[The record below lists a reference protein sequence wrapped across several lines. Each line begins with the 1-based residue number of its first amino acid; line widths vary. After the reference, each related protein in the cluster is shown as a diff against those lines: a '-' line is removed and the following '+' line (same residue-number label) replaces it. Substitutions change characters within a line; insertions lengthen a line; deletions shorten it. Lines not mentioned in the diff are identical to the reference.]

1 MIDPTGRSHAQNFNN
16 RHQTTKHIVMKKT
29 TINTR
34 NSSTTNNSSNPKTPT
49 MKMSIANNK
58 KSSTTKGSQNQKPQN
73 KTKMKKQTPVT
84 PVKESTTKQFTYE
97 RKFVN
102 PLDLKIHPLLNVIGF
117 EQPDNFFTEHA
128 NHFNYLERSVITE
141 DMFAI
146 THPTDVLAAQQLNKD
161 KIEVVIMKGATI
173 HDVIKFISF
182 KDVWQHGKSRK
193 KIFDMIT
200 FLTDHLTQTVEGKA
214 WAKELN
220 GKKTRQKVAG
230 VMNVSDGTVKN
241 VSRIGKN
248 DPEML
253 DKIDN
258 GEMTSTD
265 AKEQIVSEQPF
276 ESRKCFRKL
285 KFTDKIENIKDEPKD
300 KIRSIS
306 IDFEQA
312 GELKYTI
319 DGSKVKGTL
328 GGLPLNSAFHSVEA
342 DNENNGKREDSQHH
356 VIVPFDHK
364 YSVHIIIR
372 NLDGLC
378 EEIRLAA

>member
-73 KTKMKKQTPVT
+73 KTKMKKKAPVT

-102 PLDLKIHPLLNVIGF
+102 PIDLKIHPLLNVIGF

-146 THPTDVLAAQQLNKD
+146 THPTDVLAAQQLEKD

-173 HDVIKFISF
+173 HDVIKFVRTGDSKAVVTCGDGNSPILSQSIPYT
-182 KDVWQHGKSRK
+182 D
-193 KIFDMIT
+193 
-200 FLTDHLTQTVEGKA
+200 FLPDECTLWVE
-214 WAKELN
+214 N
-220 GKKTRQKVAG
+220 
-230 VMNVSDGTVKN
+230 DGEGGMV
-241 VSRIGKN
+241 ILL
-248 DPEML
+248 P
-253 DKIDN
+253 
-258 GEMTSTD
+258 
-265 AKEQIVSEQPF
+265 SE
-276 ESRKCFRKL
+276 
-285 KFTDKIENIKDEPKD
+285 
-300 KIRSIS
+300 
-306 IDFEQA
+306 
-312 GELKYTI
+312 
-319 DGSKVKGTL
+319 
-328 GGLPLNSAFHSVEA
+328 H
-342 DNENNGKREDSQHH
+342 
-356 VIVPFDHK
+356 
-364 YSVHIIIR
+364 
-372 NLDGLC
+372 
-378 EEIRLAA
+378 